1 MSNSSILITKLGGKN
16 MNIKTTRTVK
26 AIKAAGC
33 RNLLLIICFVL
44 AVSALSACGKTKLV
58 GSWYADHD
66 EDIVFNI
73 MKDGTVAAYD
83 NYLDEVTFGEW
94 KSDGEIC
101 TLVGLEEDDVIFVI
115 ENDDKLYNKDYAIT
129 LTRGD
134 DKVLPYV
141 TQDELASYCWYTTDE
156 RYELE
161 FYFFDGESNEW
172 NLYDYSTDEYVYEG
186 IYEIDEDSLTITT
199 EEGKKFNLK
208 ISHGRDELSGLDDLV
223 FERDE

>member
-1 MSNSSILITKLGGKN
+1 
-16 MNIKTTRTVK
+16 
-26 AIKAAGC
+26 
-33 RNLLLIICFVL
+33 
-44 AVSALSACGKTKLV
+44 
-58 GSWYADHD
+58 
-66 EDIVFNI
+66 